1 MSDFTNVGRRDNSS
15 SKQYDTGIQSED
27 TSSGS
32 HYLFVIYLSIAL
44 VIFVAVV
51 VWSVRKRWNDRTKAL
66 QDAHN
71 AYNPVNLCVHLLK
84 LEQLFIVKAYLT
96 TKKPLRL

>member
-1 MSDFTNVGRRDNSS
+1 MKMSDFTIIGRRDNSS

-32 HYLFVIYLSIAL
+32 HFLFVIYLSIAL
-44 VIFVAVV
+44 VILVAVV

-71 AYNPVNLCVHLLK
+71 AYNPVNLCV
-84 LEQLFIVKAYLT
+84 Q
-96 TKKPLRL
+96 